1 MIHIIYFP
9 FVIFEFGNVFRPR
22 EYWTFLPA
30 QGFNISRLH
39 FGNQRSLFRA
49 LQLTLAFLHHSR
61 NKNNKLYITVTVLE
75 LAFSNFFVD
84 ASADTS
90 LTFLHFL
97 GLATDQSEKYSTQ
110 NPVPGGAKSV
120 VMAEIV
126 LHFSF
131 HASFRQKHLK
141 FQVQV
146 LL

>member
-1 MIHIIYFP
+1 MFSAL
-9 FVIFEFGNVFRPR
+9 GNIGHVFRPR
-22 EYWTFLPA
+22 DYIFLVC
-30 QGFNISRLH
+30 ISEIKD
-39 FGNQRSLFRA
+39 LFSSCF
-49 LQLTLAFLHHSR
+49 TLAFLHHSL

-75 LAFSNFFVD
+75 LAFSNFFVN

-141 FQVQV
+141 FQV
-146 LL
+146 